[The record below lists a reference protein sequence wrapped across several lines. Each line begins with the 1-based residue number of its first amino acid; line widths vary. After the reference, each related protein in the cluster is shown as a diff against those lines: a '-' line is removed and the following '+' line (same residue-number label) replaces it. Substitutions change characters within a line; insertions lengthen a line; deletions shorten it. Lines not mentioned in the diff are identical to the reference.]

1 MKTNIKW
8 EGSKFDIRVR
18 NDEWKVELPLLRL
31 GRQSVAWE
39 SVRGSP
45 PTWPQPI
52 DLSDYYPVQ
61 PRIILLV
68 FAFVFACSY
77 LYLSV
82 VSHLVGYVFPLL
94 FFGFH
99 CFFSFIFCLSLPVYV
114 AVPLNF
120 WVKWHQF
127 NPKWFIV
134 DGLPI
139 LLLLRDFAA
148 KGWWSELMRI
158 GVKRCIKPIPKLP
171 SLFTKEKSCRQ
182 SESLCSTVC

>member
-39 SVRGSP
+39 FVRGSP

-77 LYLSV
+77 LYLLV

-94 FFGFH
+94 FFGFN
-99 CFFSFIFCLSLPVYV
+99 CFFLHFLSVFACLCCCPTE
-114 AVPLNF
+114 F
-120 WVKWHQF
+120 MGKWTLEPKMIYCWWPP
-127 NPKWFIV
+127 NPAATA
-134 DGLPI
+134 GLC
-139 LLLLRDFAA
+139 
-148 KGWWSELMRI
+148 G
-158 GVKRCIKPIPKLP
+158 KRLVV
-171 SLFTKEKSCRQ
+171 RANADRG
-182 SESLCSTVC
+182 